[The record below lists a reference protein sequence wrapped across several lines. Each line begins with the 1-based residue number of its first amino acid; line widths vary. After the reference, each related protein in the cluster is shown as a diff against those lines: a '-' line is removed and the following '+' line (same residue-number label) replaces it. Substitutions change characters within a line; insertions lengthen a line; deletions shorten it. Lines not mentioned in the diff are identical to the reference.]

1 MIRKANKKK
10 KIIFKEE
17 KVLNVKKKKINAQI
31 NRAEFLLAIN

>member
-17 KVLNVKKKKINAQI
+17 KVLNVKKQINAQI